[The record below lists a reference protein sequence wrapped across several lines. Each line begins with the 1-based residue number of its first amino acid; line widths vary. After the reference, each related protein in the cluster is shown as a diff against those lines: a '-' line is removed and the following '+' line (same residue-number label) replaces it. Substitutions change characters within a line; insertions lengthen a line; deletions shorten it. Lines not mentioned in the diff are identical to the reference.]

1 MNRAPPRAASRAHPP
16 PLKAVAAP
24 VAASAP
30 PVPAEPLRPGPQRPL
45 SIGTLRAFE
54 AVARRLNFRA
64 AAEQLHLT
72 QPAVSRQIKSL
83 EDELG
88 APLFVRGTRKVELT
102 VAGTAL
108 MRVVAPFIEQLDG
121 TVRQLRS
128 RERRAPVA
136 VTTFASFASLWLL
149 PRLATFQQAHPD
161 IDIRIS
167 AADALAELDDPE
179 IDLALRYCHP
189 SDAPAGSTL
198 LFGEVMTPVT
208 SPALLR
214 RQRLKTPADLAQHT
228 LLEEDDHRPSAAYL
242 SWHHWLREKAPARLA
257 PRGWVYLNF
266 TYQQIQAALAG
277 QGVALARLALVSE
290 SLQRGD
296 LVEPFGA
303 AGRLTS
309 PFAYWLVRWP
319 TRRERAPLAAFERWL
334 LQAAEHTRTE
344 LGAIAAPQAAAMEA
358 AVAAGASST
367 RRTRDTDRD
376 EVLPP
381 QLHGNRR

>member
-1 MNRAPPRAASRAHPP
+1 MSDPTRI
-16 PLKAVAAP
+16 
-24 VAASAP
+24 
-30 PVPAEPLRPGPQRPL
+30 GPQRAL
-45 SIGTLRAFE
+45 AVGALRAFD

-64 AAEQLHLT
+64 AAEQLHVT

-108 MRVVAPFIEQLDG
+108 LQVVEPFLTQLDA

-149 PRLATFQQAHPD
+149 PRLAAFQQAHPD

-167 AADALAELDDPE
+167 AADALVELDDPE
-179 IDLALRYCHP
+179 IDLALRYCYP
-189 SDAPAGSTL
+189 GDAPAGSTQ
-198 LFGEVMTPVT
+198 LFGEVMTPVA
-208 SPALLR
+208 SPALLAR
-214 RQRLKTPADLAQHT
+214 ERLKVPADLARHT
-228 LLEEDDHRPSAAYL
+228 LLEEDDHRPSSTYL
-242 SWHHWLREKAPARLA
+242 SWHHWLREKAPPRLA
-257 PRGWVYLNF
+257 PRGWMYLNF

-277 QGVALARLALVSE
+277 QGVALARHALIGE
-290 SLQRGD
+290 LLQRGD

-303 AGRLTS
+303 AGRVTS

-334 LQAAEHTRTE
+334 LLEAERTQAELIAVTE
-344 LGAIAAPQAAAMEA
+344 RR
-358 AVAAGASST
+358 ASA
-367 RRTRDTDRD
+367 
-376 EVLPP
+376 
-381 QLHGNRR
+381 